1 MSSVSSATKK
11 ITKTISRK
19 KGASKHG
26 ATISS
31 VGVVC
36 IKSTHNN
43 TIITCTNQKDQTI
56 RQESGGS
63 AGFKNSRKSTSEA
76 AEVAGRKLGEY
87 VKSKGMGTIVIK
99 LNGVGQ
105 GREGA
110 VRGLVLSGL
119 TVTTMHDVTG
129 IAHNGV
135 KKKKRQRK

>member
-1 MSSVSSATKK
+1 MSVKNKPMKTVSK
-11 ITKTISRK
+11 K
-19 KGASKHG
+19 KGSSKHG
-26 ATISS
+26 ATVTS

-36 IKSTHNN
+36 IRSSHNN
-43 TIITCTNQKDQTI
+43 TIITCTNGKHQTI

-76 AEVAGRKLGEY
+76 AEVAGRKLGEF
-87 VKSKGMGTIVIK
+87 VKSQGMSTVSIK
-99 LNGVGQ
+99 LKGVGQ

-110 VRGLVLSGL
+110 VRGLVLAGL
-119 TVTTMHDVTG
+119 TVTHIHDITG